1 MVQLVASAVAAV
13 VVSTIADPTAVIE
26 NLGKVAASH

>member
-1 MVQLVASAVAAV
+1 MVQLAVSVVVVV

-26 NLGKVAASH
+26 NLAKAEASH